1 MIESQHIGPMKRA
14 LELAQRAWGDT
25 HPNPMVGAL
34 VVEGGEIVAE
44 GWHEAVGKDHAEVA
58 AIKALGREPKEDAT
72 LYVTLE
78 PCSTAGRTGA
88 CTEAIIKRGF
98 KRIVIGAID
107 PNPNHAG
114 NGIKVLQKA
123 GIEVISGILEE
134 ACTDLNIIFNHWIVK
149 RTPFIAGKIATTL
162 DGKVATRSGHSK
174 WITGEIA
181 RADVH
186 RWRRLFPAIA
196 CGNATALADDPAM
209 TSRMEGNEVWCP
221 RRFIFDRGLDTLRN
235 PKLQVFTDAFKEK
248 TTLVTSIEQS
258 SAALQ
263 RAEALGV
270 EVWALPTDTRAWF
283 FDAFLKRC
291 ASIGI
296 IGVYV
301 EGGANILSSMLDN
314 KILDYLFAYRAPKLL
329 ADIKAPP
336 CFIGQNIDRMDSAF
350 SLKNIKHATFGD
362 DQLMRGFVDRRRQK

>member
-1 MIESQHIGPMKRA
+1 MADSKHIGPMTRA
-14 LELAQRAWGDT
+14 LELARRGWGDT
-25 HPNPMVGAL
+25 HPNPMVGAV
-34 VVEGGEIVAE
+34 VVEHGEIVAE
-44 GWHEAVGKDHAEVA
+44 GWHQTAGQDHAEIA
-58 AIKALGREPKEDAT
+58 AIKALGREPGEDAT

-78 PCSTAGRTGA
+78 PCSTSGRTGA
-88 CTEAIIKRGF
+88 CTDAIIKHGF
-98 KRIVIGAID
+98 KHVVIGAID

-114 NGIKVLQKA
+114 HGIKVLEAA
-123 GIEVISGILEE
+123 GIEVTTGVLEE
-134 ACTDLNIIFNHWIVK
+134 ACSDLNLIFNHWIVK
-149 RTPFIAGKIATTL
+149 RTPFIAGKIATTI
-162 DGKVATRSGHSK
+162 DGKVATRTGHSK
-174 WITGEIA
+174 WITGETA

-209 TSRMEGNEVWCP
+209 TARIKGEDIWCP

-235 PKLQVFTDAFKEK
+235 PKLQVFTDAFREK

-258 SAALQ
+258 NAALE
-263 RAEALGV
+263 RAESLGI
-270 EVWALPTDTRAWF
+270 EIWALPTDTRAWF

-296 IGVYV
+296 TGVYV

-314 KILDYLFAYRAPKLL
+314 QILDYLFAYRAPKLL

-336 CFIGQNIDRMDSAF
+336 CFIGQNIETMNSAF
-350 SLKNIKHATFGD
+350 SLKNVKHATLED
-362 DQLMRGFVDRRRQK
+362 DQLMRGFISK